1 MNDDEFFMTH
11 GIARSALRV
20 ICLDLDGTLYER
32 RPLHEEPD
40 PLPGAVEATRR
51 LAAAGYRI
59 VVFTS
64 RLSPEW
70 LASTHHT
77 ESDMRDRIES
87 ILKRDGIPYERITSE
102 KVPAEAY
109 VDDRAIRFREGEWPA
124 IVDWI
129 LWSNANGEAD
139 L

>member
-1 MNDDEFFMTH
+1 MSDDFFMTH
-11 GIARSALRV
+11 GYSESAAGV

-32 RPLHEEPD
+32 RPLYEEPD
-40 PLPGAVEATRR
+40 PLPGAVEAAKR

-59 VVFTS
+59 VIFTS

-70 LASTHHT
+70 LATTHYT

-87 ILKRDGIPYERITSE
+87 ILRRDGIPFDRITAE
-102 KVPAEAY
+102 KVAAEAY
-109 VDDRAIRFREGEWPA
+109 VDDRAIRFQEGEWPA

-129 LWSNANGEAD
+129 LWSRNDG
-139 L
+139 